1 MKAQRAP
8 LVESYTPA
16 RDSFESLVLFLDSS
30 PAQRLSH
37 FDIEA
42 EIEKQTMEISRQL
55 LQGHLDDR
63 STDDRARA
71 DFDAMGTELPVKS
84 AKRAVES
91 IFGRV
96 SLTRYLVQSAG
107 AQVLQFPLDRAL
119 NLQPELY
126 SLAVQQRVAEFAGN
140 VSMDKTLQGIKRTT
154 GANVPKRQVEESVQ
168 RAARDFVAFYE
179 QRSVPAN
186 DSITDR
192 KLLVMS
198 VDATGVSMI
207 RRDLREPT
215 RLKAEAELSVPR
227 QHKDPMTPNKK
238 HHRNHSKRM
247 ATVTAIYDQESVVR
261 TPQDVLEILSVAD
274 KKTRPQMPRPE
285 GKMVSATLEKT
296 QKSAIIKM
304 MNEGEQ
310 RDPEHRRPALVL
322 VDGAERQ
329 LAQIQAE
336 AQRMGWLIVIIVDFI
351 HVLSY
356 LWKAAKSLRKAATS
370 QSDVRE
376 LVGTF
381 AKLLLEGKAKAL
393 ASLIERQ
400 AKARK
405 LSKSGKKV
413 VASCV
418 RYLRNH
424 AQHLKYD
431 EYLAAGY
438 PIATGVIEGA
448 CRHLV
453 KDRMAITGARWG
465 IKTAEAILRLR
476 ALQINGDWDEYW
488 TFHQSQ
494 CAARLA
500 AKYQTDIML

>member
-8 LVESYTPA
+8 IVESYTPA
-16 RDSFESLVLFLDSS
+16 RESFESLLLFLDSS

-37 FDIEA
+37 SDIEA

-71 DFDAMGTELPVKS
+71 DLDAMGTRLPVKS
-84 AKRAVES
+84 SKRSVES

-96 SLTRYLVQSAG
+96 SLTRYLVQRTGS
-107 AQVLQFPLDRAL
+107 QVLQFPLDRAL

-126 SLAVQQRVAEFAGN
+126 SLAVQKRVAEHARD
-140 VSMDKTLQGIKRTT
+140 VSMDKTVEWMTRTT

-168 RAARDFVAFYE
+168 RAAQDFVAFYD

-186 DSITDR
+186 DPIDDR
-192 KLLVMS
+192 MLLVMS

-207 RRDLREPT
+207 RRDLREAT
-215 RLKAEAELSVPR
+215 RLKAEAELGVPR
-227 QHKDPMTPNKK
+227 QHKDPMMPNKK
-238 HHRNHSKRM
+238 HQRNHSKRM
-247 ATVTAIYDQESVVR
+247 ATVTAIYDQDAMVR
-261 TPQDVLEILSVAD
+261 TPKDVLEILSVAD
-274 KKTRPQMPRPE
+274 KKTRRQMPRPVR
-285 GKMVSATLEKT
+285 KTVSATLEKT
-296 QKSAIIKM
+296 QKSAITKM

-356 LWKAAKSLRKAATS
+356 LWKAAKALCKTTAS

-376 LVGTF
+376 FVGTF

-393 ASLIERQ
+393 ASSIERQ

-405 LSKSGKKV
+405 LSKSGQKV

-418 RYLRNH
+418 RYLRNN

-431 EYLAAGY
+431 EYLAKGY

-465 IKTAEAILRLR
+465 IRTAEAILRLR

-488 TFHQSQ
+488 TFHQAQ